1 MRRKLIDI
9 PDDTFERLSAK
20 ASVKGENLKNYI
32 EQLLENDSRRLAEPS
47 IGYGYRFTLER
58 EPTDAELMAIMEDAA
73 IASESG
79 RKHSEA
85 KLFDELN
92 NDIMSSRNGK

>member
-20 ASVKGENLKNYI
+20 ASAKGENLKKYI

-85 KLFDELN
+85 RLFDELN